1 MTKGILGD
9 EGARRQCLGAATALG
24 EDAMEH

>member
-24 EDAMEH
+24 EDAMRH